1 MKKLGVFVIILILF
15 STIFINPV
23 SGEVKQDDA
32 SIELRMLVVVL
43 GTVNICFEEN
53 ELYGFATIG
62 YTDGATFIFQRYSI
76 NFEGIPFFLQKGIG
90 LSICIY
96 NPADL

>member
-1 MKKLGVFVIILILF
+1 MKKMGVFAIIFILF
-15 STIFINPV
+15 GAFLISPV
-23 SGEVKQDDA
+23 SGEVQKEET

-53 ELYGFATIG
+53 EIYGFATIG
-62 YTDGATFIFQRYSI
+62 YTDGATFTFQRYSF
-76 NFEGIPFFLQKGIG
+76 NFEGIPFFIQKGLG

-96 NPADL
+96 NPADI